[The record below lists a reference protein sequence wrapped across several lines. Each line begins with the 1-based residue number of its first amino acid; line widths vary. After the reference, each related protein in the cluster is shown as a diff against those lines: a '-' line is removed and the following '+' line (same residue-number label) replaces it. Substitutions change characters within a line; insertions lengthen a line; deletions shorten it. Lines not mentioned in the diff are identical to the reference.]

1 MKMIKVDYSATGAF
15 SALVTDYL
23 ARNPKLEA
31 FCHRFPD
38 IEAFGEQIKEKQL
51 DTLRREVLC
60 RELER
65 QYSTVPDMHPAVRQ
79 NLDLLA
85 QPTTFTVTTGHQLN
99 IFTGPLYFVYKIIT
113 TINLARQLK
122 VAYPEYDFVPVYWMA
137 TEDHDFAEV
146 NHFSLFGK
154 PYTWE
159 STQKGAVGRF
169 SLHDMASLLASL
181 PEIDPV
187 FTQAYTQHKNLA
199 DATRAITQALFGE
212 YGLVALDGDNPEL
225 KQIFAP
231 VVKKELQEQT
241 SNDLVNQV
249 SEKLAEHYKPQVM
262 SREINLFY
270 LDNGLRER
278 IVREDG
284 VYKVLNT
291 DLTFSL
297 AEIEKLVA
305 EHPER
310 FSPNVI
316 LRPLYQEMILP
327 NLAYIGGGAEVS
339 YWFQLKGVF
348 NSFKETYPIVL
359 LRNSALYIGKP
370 NVNRLQK
377 LHLTA
382 TDLFKDTATLKKQ
395 ITSQFEQEEI
405 SLAAEKKQITA
416 VFDQIAQLAATIDGT
431 LTKTVAAEAQ
441 KMQNALEMLEK
452 KLVKANDTKYETY
465 FNQLVNLK
473 EKLFPGGTLQERVD
487 NLLTFSTN
495 NPRFIADLVAAF
507 DPLEGKFTVLE
518 EE

>member
-1 MKMIKVDYSATGAF
+1 MKITKLDYSAIGAF

-23 ARNPKLEA
+23 AHNSKLEA
-31 FCHRFPD
+31 FYHRIPD
-38 IEAFGEQIKEKQL
+38 IKSFGEQIKEKQFNPEH
-51 DTLRREVLC
+51 RKVLC
-60 RELER
+60 RELTR
-65 QYSTVPDMHPAVRQ
+65 QYNTVANLHPAVRQ
-79 NLDLLA
+79 NLELLA
-85 QPTTFTVTTGHQLN
+85 QPTTYTVTTGHQLN
-99 IFTGPLYFVYKIIT
+99 IFTGPLYFIYKIIT

-122 VAYPEYDFVPVYWMA
+122 ETYPEYNFVPVYWMA

-146 NHFSLFGK
+146 NHFTLFGK
-154 PYTWE
+154 PYAWE

-169 SLHDMASLLASL
+169 SLHDMAPLLAAL
-181 PEIDPV
+181 PEIDPI

-199 DATRAITQALFGE
+199 SATCAITQALFGA
-212 YGLVALDGDNPEL
+212 YGLVALDGDSPEL

-231 VVKKELQEQT
+231 VIKKELQEQT
-241 SNDLVNQV
+241 SHSQV
-249 SEKLAEHYKPQVM
+249 SQVSDKLAEYYKPQVM

-284 VYKVLNT
+284 IFKVLNT

-297 AEIEKLVA
+297 AEIEKLA
-305 EHPER
+305 EENPEK

-316 LRPLYQEMILP
+316 LRPLYQEMVLP

-348 NSFKETYPIVL
+348 HTFGVTYPIIL
-359 LRNSALYIGKP
+359 LRNSALYISKA

-377 LHLTA
+377 LQLTA
-382 TDLFKDTATLKKQ
+382 TDIFKDTNTLKKQ
-395 ITSQFEQEEI
+395 ITSQLEQQEI
-405 SLAAEKKQITA
+405 SLADEKKQVSSI
-416 VFDQIAQLAATIDGT
+416 FGQIAQLAIAIDGT

-465 FNQLVNLK
+465 FNQLTNLK
-473 EKLFPGGTLQERVD
+473 EKLFPSGTLQERVD
-487 NLLTFSTN
+487 NLLSYSTN
-495 NPRFIADLVAAF
+495 NPHFISDLVAAF
-507 DPLEGKFTVLE
+507 DPLDGKFTVLE